1 MLSNGN
7 SKKRAHP
14 IVETPN
20 MWMLNESFLVFA
32 SIVPVAFIAEV
43 LDNLIRIQGNSNV
56 ARIGSDAAQGIV
68 EWAAN
73 LLAPKSRCRVPIAHG
88 LVPKAKVS
96 GVFRKCPSQ
105 SKVYKFL
112 WTPVIVNDHLVHGA
126 DWFVLLGDL
135 LAYLPVEPSTVE
147 PVHRL
152 EWRTRRC
159 RVSAMFTIL
168 MG

>member
-1 MLSNGN
+1 
-7 SKKRAHP
+7 
-14 IVETPN
+14 
-20 MWMLNESFLVFA
+20 MLNEAFLVLA
-32 SIVPVAFIAEV
+32 SIVPIAFTAEV
-43 LDNLIRIQGNSNV
+43 LDDLIRIQWDSND
-56 ARIGSDAAQGIV
+56 APIDSDIAQGIV

-73 LLAPKSRCRVPIAHG
+73 LIAPKSRCRVPIANG
-88 LVPKAKVS
+88 FVPKAKVS
-96 GVFRKCPSQ
+96 GVFRKRPSQ
-105 SKVYKFL
+105 SKVYEFL

-126 DWFVLLGDL
+126 DWFLLLADL

-152 EWRTRRC
+152 KWRTRRR